1 MARLSENL
9 VRLPADGA
17 FSIHP
22 WNVRLEED
30 FVVNAC
36 YFVKIVYVTTDSDAK
51 MLMRGLIAHVH
62 TIRKPDCAA
71 PPIISLGVCDGL
83 RARWLVADVMDRS

>member
-17 FSIHP
+17 FSIHL
-22 WNVRLEED
+22 WNVILEED

-36 YFVKIVYVTTDSDAK
+36 YFLKIVYVTTDSDAK
-51 MLMRGLIAHVH
+51 MLVNKGPEGGLIAQVH

-71 PPIISLGVCDGL
+71 PPIISLSVCDGL
-83 RARWLVADVMDRS
+83 TSKMVGR